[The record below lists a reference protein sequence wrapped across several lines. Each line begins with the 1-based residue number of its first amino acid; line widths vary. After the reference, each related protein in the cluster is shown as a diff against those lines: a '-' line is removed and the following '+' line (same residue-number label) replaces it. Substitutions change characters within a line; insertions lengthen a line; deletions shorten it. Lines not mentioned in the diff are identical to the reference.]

1 MTKDNMM
8 TGAQALM
15 ECMLAEGVDTIFGY
29 PGGSIIPVYDA
40 MYDYRD
46 KIHHVLV
53 RHEQAAIHMAQGYA
67 RATGK
72 VGVAVVTSGPGATN
86 TVSGLADAMMDSTPI
101 VLIAGQVGSGSLGT
115 DAFQEVNFVGVTQAV
130 TKWNIQIKRPEE
142 LPAAFAKA
150 FYVARS
156 GRPGPVVI
164 DFSKDAQTSKAPFKY
179 EKNREHS
186 ILSYCPYPTI
196 DMAKIDEAAALIN
209 LAKRPIAMI
218 GQGVI
223 LADAEKELLDFL
235 ERSGMPVASSLLGL
249 SAVPSTHPQYVGM
262 LGMHGNYGP
271 NAKNKD
277 FDLVVAIGIRFD
289 DRVVSN
295 AETFACNAQVIHLD
309 IDNAEINKRV
319 YADVPVL
326 GNAKETL
333 PKITRRLQQRK
344 HDEWIQEF
352 RACDRI
358 ETETIIY
365 PSIHPRT
372 PYLRMAEVANAI
384 SEAYNHQ
391 AILVTDVGQH
401 QMAATRYFKYTKSR
415 SVITSG
421 GMGTMGFGVPAA
433 VGAKIAMPE
442 KDVIVFVG
450 DGGMQMNMQEM
461 CTAVQE
467 NANIRIVLL
476 SNDYLGMVRQWQEL
490 FYDKRYSATPI
501 LNPDYAHIAAAYNF
515 GFRKVERHEDLQDA
529 IQEMKNHN
537 GPFLLQACCEKEEN
551 IFPMVPAGVSVS
563 DVRLE

>member
-1 MTKDNMM
+1 
-8 TGAQALM
+8 
-15 ECMLAEGVDTIFGY
+15 
-29 PGGSIIPVYDA
+29 
-40 MYDYRD
+40 
-46 KIHHVLV
+46 
-53 RHEQAAIHMAQGYA
+53 
-67 RATGK
+67 
-72 VGVAVVTSGPGATN
+72 
-86 TVSGLADAMMDSTPI
+86 
-101 VLIAGQVGSGSLGT
+101 
-115 DAFQEVNFVGVTQAV
+115 
-130 TKWNIQIKRPEE
+130 
-142 LPAAFAKA
+142 
-150 FYVARS
+150 
-156 GRPGPVVI
+156 
-164 DFSKDAQTSKAPFKY
+164 
-179 EKNREHS
+179 
-186 ILSYCPYPTI
+186 
-196 DMAKIDEAAALIN
+196 MAKIDEAAALIN

-333 PKITRRLQQRK
+333 PKITRRLQQRN

-421 GMGTMGFGVPAA
+421 GMGPMGFGVPAA